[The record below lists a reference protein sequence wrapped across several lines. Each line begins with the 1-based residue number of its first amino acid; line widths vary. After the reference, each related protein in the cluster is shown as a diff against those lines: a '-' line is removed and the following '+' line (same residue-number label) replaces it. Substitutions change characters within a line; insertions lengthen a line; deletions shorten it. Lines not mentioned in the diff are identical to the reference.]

1 MGPKDMYLILYN
13 SLLSA
18 GWAIVWLFAV
28 HSVATDVA
36 AGNGLFTALTSV
48 YAAPSLALM
57 LTVCQSAALLEIF
70 HAAAGLVRSPVMVTA
85 MQVMSRI
92 VALVAIVFSPAAQ
105 CTYIHDM
112 YTVNNCFFSVK

>member
-13 SLLSA
+13 SLCCA
-18 GWAIVWLFAV
+18 GWAIVWAFAV
-28 HSVATDVA
+28 QSVVTDVT
-36 AGNGLFTALTSV
+36 AGNGLLTALASV

-57 LTVCQSAALLEIF
+57 LTVCQSAALLEIL

-105 CTYIHDM
+105 CTYM
-112 YTVNNCFFSVK
+112 NAP